1 MDEQKLQAP
10 PEQRL
15 RRRRISPS
23 AEDQPQAEVSSKRT
37 GLTRMSRRVF
47 VFICLLLT
55 ISWAEAQQAK
65 KIPRIGYLSIGS
77 GGGQRGEA
85 REAFRQ
91 GLRELGYI
99 VGQNIVIEWRFAHR
113 KRDRLHALAAG
124 LVRLKVDVIVA
135 LNPPTARAAKDATTT
150 IPIVMRSSSDP
161 IRSGFVASLARPGG
175 NITGLWSISGEL
187 IGKRL
192 ELLKEVVPGLS
203 RVAVLWKPGRRS
215 GVRFKKTELTA
226 KALGVQLQSLRVR
239 DPSDFQGA
247 FEAATRESAGA
258 LITLRN
264 PVIVRHRK
272 RIAGLA
278 LASRLPAIYDDRAFV
293 EVGGLM
299 SYGTNLAALHR
310 RAAIFVHKILKG
322 AKPADLPIEQARE
335 FELVINLKTAKQL
348 GVTIPPEV
356 LYRADK
362 VIK

>member
-1 MDEQKLQAP
+1 MLTHKSEIPNSKFQIQNLKWLALCALLFALCAP
-10 PEQRL
+10 
-15 RRRRISPS
+15 
-23 AEDQPQAEVSSKRT
+23 V
-37 GLTRMSRRVF
+37 G
-47 VFICLLLT
+47 
-55 ISWAEAQQAK
+55 AQQAQ
-65 KIPRIGYLSIGS
+65 KIPSIGYLSLGS
-77 GGGQRGEA
+77 GGGSRSGGA

-91 GLRELGYI
+91 DLRELGYI
-99 VGQNIVIEWRFAHR
+99 VGQNIVIEWRYAHR
-113 KRDRLHALAAG
+113 KRDRLPALAAE

-135 LNPPTARAAKDATTT
+135 LNPPAARAAKNTTTT
-150 IPIVMRSSSDP
+150 IPIVVRISSDP
-161 IRSGFVASLARPGG
+161 VRSGFVASLARPGG

-192 ELLKEVVPGLS
+192 ELLKEMVPGLS
-203 RVAVLWKPGRRS
+203 RVAVLWKPGRRRG
-215 GVRFKKTELTA
+215 GVRFKKIEVA
-226 KALGVQLQSLRVR
+226 ARALGVQIQSLEAR
-239 DPSDFQGA
+239 DPGEFQGV
-247 FEAATRESAGA
+247 FEAATRERAGA

-278 LASRLPAIYDDRAFV
+278 LENRLPAIYDDRAFV

-310 RAAIFVHKILKG
+310 RAATFVDKILKG

-335 FELVINLKTAKQL
+335 FELVINLKTAKQI

-362 VIK
+362 IMK

>member
-1 MDEQKLQAP
+1 
-10 PEQRL
+10 
-15 RRRRISPS
+15 
-23 AEDQPQAEVSSKRT
+23 
-37 GLTRMSRRVF
+37 MSRRVF
-47 VFICLLLT
+47 VLICLLPTVFLLAV
-55 ISWAEAQQAK
+55 SLVGAQQAK
-65 KIPRIGYLSIGS
+65 KTPRIGYLSIGS

-113 KRDRLHALAAG
+113 KRDRLPALAAE

-135 LNPPTARAAKDATTT
+135 LSPPTARAAKDATTT

-161 IRSGFVASLARPGG
+161 VRSGFVASLARPGG
-175 NITGLWSISGEL
+175 NITGLWSMYGEL
-187 IGKRL
+187 TGKRL

-203 RVAVLWKPGRRS
+203 RVAVLWKPGRRRG
-215 GVRFKKTELTA
+215 GVRLKKVEVA
-226 KALGVQLQSLRVR
+226 ARALGVQIQSLEAR
-239 DPSDFQGA
+239 DPGEFQGA
-247 FEAATRESAGA
+247 FEAATRERAGA

-272 RIAGLA
+272 RIASLA
-278 LASRLPAIYDDRAFV
+278 LESRLPAIYDDRAFV

-310 RAAIFVHKILKG
+310 RAATFVHKILKC

-335 FELVINLKTAKQL
+335 FELVINLKTAKQIGL
-348 GVTIPPEV
+348 TIPPEV
-356 LYRADK
+356 LFRADK
-362 VIK
+362 VIR

>member
-1 MDEQKLQAP
+1 
-10 PEQRL
+10 
-15 RRRRISPS
+15 
-23 AEDQPQAEVSSKRT
+23 
-37 GLTRMSRRVF
+37 MSRRAF
-47 VFICLLLT
+47 VFICLLPT
-55 ISWAEAQQAK
+55 IFLPAVSLVGARQVK
-65 KIPRIGYLSIGS
+65 KIPRIGFLSIGS

-91 GLRELGYI
+91 GLRELGYV
-99 VGQNIVIEWRFAHR
+99 VGQNIVIEWRFAYR
-113 KRDRLHALAAG
+113 KRDRLPALAAE

-135 LNPPTARAAKDATTT
+135 LSPPTARAAKDATTT

-161 IRSGFVASLARPGG
+161 VRSGFVASLARPGG

-203 RVAVLWKPGRRS
+203 RVAVLWKPGRRRG
-215 GVRFKKTELTA
+215 GVRLKKAEVA
-226 KALGVQLQSLRVR
+226 AGALGVQLQSLQVR
-239 DPSDFQGA
+239 DPSDFQDA
-247 FEAATRESAGA
+247 FEAATRERAGA

-272 RIAGLA
+272 RIASLA
-278 LASRLPAIYDDRAFV
+278 LESRLPAIYDDRAFV

-310 RAAIFVHKILKG
+310 RAATFVHKILKG
-322 AKPADLPIEQARE
+322 AKPANLPIEQARK
-335 FELVINLKTAKQL
+335 FELVINLKTAKQI
-348 GVTIPPEV
+348 GFTIPPSV

-362 VIK
+362 IIR

>member
-1 MDEQKLQAP
+1 MCKKIFCFALC
-10 PEQRL
+10 
-15 RRRRISPS
+15 
-23 AEDQPQAEVSSKRT
+23 T
-37 GLTRMSRRVF
+37 
-47 VFICLLLT
+47 LLFAL
-55 ISWAEAQQAK
+55 SVPVEAQQAK
-65 KIPRIGYLSIGS
+65 KIPRIGYLSPGS
-77 GGGQRGEA
+77 GGGSRGGEA

-91 GLRELGYI
+91 DLRELGYI
-99 VGQNIVIEWRFAHR
+99 VGQNIVIEWRYAHR
-113 KRDRLHALAAG
+113 KRDRLPALAAE

-135 LNPPTARAAKDATTT
+135 LNPPAARAAQNTTTT
-150 IPIVMRSSSDP
+150 IPIVIRISSDP
-161 IRSGFVASLARPGG
+161 VRSGFVASLARPGG

-203 RVAVLWKPGRRS
+203 RVAVLWKPGRRRG
-215 GVRFKKTELTA
+215 GVRLKKAEVTA
-226 KALGVQLQSLRVR
+226 RALGVQLQSLQVR
-239 DPSDFQGA
+239 DPGEFQGA
-247 FEAATRESAGA
+247 FEAATRERADA

-272 RIAGLA
+272 RITSLA
-278 LASRLPAIYDDRAFV
+278 LKSRLPAIYDDRAFV

-310 RAAIFVHKILKG
+310 RAATFVHKILKG

-335 FELVINLKTAKQL
+335 FELVINLKTIKQI

-356 LYRADK
+356 LYRAAK